1 MTIENT
7 LTRYLQTTP
16 VQAKKLAIKAR
27 QHLGVMGNADCAQE
41 LEVVLLEQ
49 ALFLQL
55 FGDLE
60 RHEEP
65 LLQTAQMRHF
75 NVDSEALW
83 FSVSGNNDF

>member
-16 VQAKKLAIKAR
+16 VQAKKLAIKAKL
-27 QHLGVMGNADCAQE
+27 HLGVMGCADNTKE
-41 LEVVLLEQ
+41 LEVALLEQ

-60 RHEEP
+60 QDEEP
-65 LLQTAQMRHF
+65 SQPREQMRHF
-75 NVDSEALW
+75 NVDSEALP
-83 FSVSGNNDF
+83 FSVSGRNEF

>member
-16 VQAKKLAIKAR
+16 VQAKKLAIKAKI
-27 QHLGVMGNADCAQE
+27 HLGVMGCAASTKE
-41 LEVVLLEQ
+41 LEVALLEQ

-60 RHEEP
+60 QDEESSLPTEQIRH
-65 LLQTAQMRHF
+65 A
-75 NVDSEALW
+75 NVDSEALP
-83 FSVSGNNDF
+83 FSVSGRNDF

>member
-16 VQAKKLAIKAR
+16 IQAKKLAIKAKL
-27 QHLGVMGNADCAQE
+27 HLGVTGCPDSSQE
-41 LEVVLLEQ
+41 LEVALLEQ

-60 RHEEP
+60 QDEEP
-65 LLQTAQMRHF
+65 SLLAEQMRHF
-75 NVDSEALW
+75 NVDSDAVP